1 MREEWERIKLSYE
14 ILSDRKTRRR
24 YDRHYMIAKPGEAIG
39 RAAMG
44 AVGKGMGAMGK
55 GLFDMGAM
63 AVQKMTEKKQ
73 GK

>member
-1 MREEWERIKLSYE
+1 
-14 ILSDRKTRRR
+14 
-24 YDRHYMIAKPGEAIG
+24 MIAKPGEAIG

-73 GK
+73 AK